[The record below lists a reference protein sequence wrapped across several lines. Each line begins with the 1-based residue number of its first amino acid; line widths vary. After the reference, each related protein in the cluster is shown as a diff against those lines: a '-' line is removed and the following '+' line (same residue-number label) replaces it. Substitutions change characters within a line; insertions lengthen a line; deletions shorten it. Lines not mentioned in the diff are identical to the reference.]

1 MDHCNHYRRYR
12 FVVQVWVCIVEV
24 EHSSLVRVLV
34 QVCILVVARKQAG
47 RNLVR
52 TVPQCTCP
60 GPVAVA
66 VVVLAGTVVA
76 EQVDTAA
83 EVGTDPFVVSV

>member
-12 FVVQVWVCIVEV
+12 FVVRAWVCTVEV
-24 EHSSLVRVLV
+24 EHSSLARV
-34 QVCILVVARKQAG
+34 QVQVGILVAARKQAG

-52 TVPQCTCP
+52 TVPQCIYP
-60 GPVAVA
+60 GPVR
-66 VVVLAGTVVA
+66 VVVVELAGTVVA
-76 EQVDTAA
+76 EQADTAV